1 MLGPG
6 SASDYSR
13 RLYRVL
19 RIDLPTCSLSW
30 NNGRCAAL
38 AALIEGFESAS
49 DWTVYGDA
57 AGLAGDDSDPIS
69 GDYGLTFTKGSAATG
84 YAGATKLLDYAID
97 LSGYTRFRVV
107 LQLTAADAAKLSK
120 AEVYFATTAGVADY
134 RRWDF
139 STLVAGDNFLEFDL
153 ASPIASS
160 GSPDMSAVIEFTVAL
175 HTTTA
180 TDTLAAPVWDDL
192 RGLGTP
198 LAPCHLTLN
207 TCQVESVFRNHY
219 ADQAYYFTENDA
231 PPGSIGQDLIV
242 DWHETVGELN
252 PKRGLGPGSTI
263 AIGMIDPLHDGQGV
277 DPYFSARGTK
287 AGHQMRKFLA
297 VHKYLQGRTAYVYEG
312 YCYDDGTPPELSE
325 LTPRQYR
332 IDAPPKASPGR
343 VMFTLRDPLAQLE
356 WGEGPADVE
365 GELQADVT
373 SSQLTWELS
382 DADKAAS
389 YPTANFYVA
398 CEDEIAY
405 VTSRSGTTLTFAS
418 TSDRGLFSTTAAT
431 HRAGEGVDLVDYY
444 SGSIDSVLQA
454 MLNAGGL
461 PDSILDLSGW
471 STEVG
476 VWART
481 DEGYDLSVP
490 IRRQTRRSKLVQDFC
505 ESLNLMIWWD
515 PEEQLVKMRFG
526 RPLAPSES
534 YAEITETDHVVKRHA
549 VTVEPDESERI
560 TRVRVVHKVRSW
572 VEKLDDPANYKTRR
586 TYADGDA
593 ESGLQYGSE
602 ILREVFAYWLPDD
615 LDFEAEAL
623 GLRGVDRYRDAPYRV
638 QAVVPTYIA
647 AQVSWGGIVR
657 YTTEQVETENGQPQV
672 IEAICVK
679 KQRRKGSRSEWD
691 IVLVETSVFG
701 RWWFWADEDAGNYPQ
716 TIAYAHWSNEQ
727 GQMNDGTAGYGLI

>member
-19 RIDLPTCSLSW
+19 RIDLPTCLLNW
-30 NNGRCAAL
+30 NAGRCAPT
-38 AALIEGFESAS
+38 AALIEGFENAS
-49 DWTVYGDA
+49 DWDAYGDA
-57 AGLAGDDSDPIS
+57 SGIAADDSDPIS
-69 GDYGLTFTKGSAATG
+69 GDSGLTFAKGSAGTG
-84 YAGATKLLDYAID
+84 YAGALKVLDYAID
-97 LSGYTRFRVV
+97 LSGYARFRVV
-107 LQLTAADAAKLSK
+107 LQLTAADLAKASK
-120 AEVYFATTAGVADY
+120 AEVYFATSEGPADY
-134 RRWDF
+134 RRWAF
-139 STLVAGDNFLEFDL
+139 TSLVEGDNVLEFDL
-153 ASPIASS
+153 DSPTGTS
-160 GSPDMSAVIEFTVAL
+160 GSPDMTSVLAIGVAV
-175 HTTTA
+175 HTTVA
-180 TDTLAAPVWDDL
+180 TDTLAGPVFDDL

-198 LAPCHLTLN
+198 IAPCHLTLN
-207 TCQVESVFRNHY
+207 TCQVEEVFRNHY
-219 ADQAYYFTENDA
+219 ADAPYYFTENDA
-231 PPGSIGQDLIV
+231 PPGSIGEDLIV
-242 DWHETVGELN
+242 SWHETVGELN

-277 DPYFSARGTK
+277 DPYFVARGTR

-312 YCYDDGTPPELSE
+312 YLYDDGTPPELSE
-325 LTPRQYR
+325 MSRREYR
-332 IDAPPKASPGR
+332 IDAPPKASPGS
-343 VMFTLRDPLAQLE
+343 VSFTLRDPLAQLE
-356 WGEGPADVE
+356 WGEAPGDVE

-373 SSQLTWELS
+373 ASQLTWELS
-382 DADKAAS
+382 DADKATS

-398 CEDEIAY
+398 CEDEIAF
-405 VTSRSGTTLTFAS
+405 VTSRTGTTLTFAS
-418 TSDRGLFSTTAAT
+418 LADRGLFGTTAAT
-431 HRAGEGVDLVDYY
+431 HRAEEGVDLVDYY
-444 SGSIDSVLQA
+444 SGSIDTVLRA
-454 MLNAGGL
+454 LLNAGGL

-471 STEVG
+471 ATEVG

-481 DEGYDLSVP
+481 DEGYDLGVP

-505 ESLNLMIWWD
+505 ESLNLMVWWD
-515 PEEQLVKMRFG
+515 PEAQLVKIRFG

-534 YAEITETDHVVKRHA
+534 FVEINEHDQVVKRHP
-549 VTVEPDESERI
+549 VTVEPDESERL

-638 QAVVPTYIA
+638 QAVVPTYVA
-647 AQVSWGGIVR
+647 SQVSWGGIVR
-657 YTTEQVETENGQPQV
+657 YTTETVETENGQPKV

-691 IVLVETSVFG
+691 LVLVETSVFG
-701 RWWFWADEDAGNYPQ
+701 RWWFWADDDAGDYPQ
-716 TIAYAHWSNEQ
+716 SIDLAHWSNEQ
-727 GQMNDGTAGYGLI
+727 GQMNDGTKGYGLI